1 MPKIIGT
8 KNEEF
13 LKYLDEN
20 PYATIKELSEKFD
33 LVNPRAY
40 IGRFKK
46 DGYLTG
52 NNETGYI
59 LLYNPYTKK
68 INDFIEMKVERGRK
82 NRKYTIKEIEFLKSF
97 QGKKNR
103 NQLMKLFNDKFEPI
117 SYIQMK
123 YLLVKFKI
131 PYKKILKYKKDVIG
145 LLEVENILNKLIV
158 RVKELKNIQLK
169 GRKRN

>member
-1 MPKIIGT
+1 
-8 KNEEF
+8 
-13 LKYLDEN
+13 
-20 PYATIKELSEKFD
+20 
-33 LVNPRAY
+33 
-40 IGRFKK
+40 
-46 DGYLTG
+46 
-52 NNETGYI
+52 
-59 LLYNPYTKK
+59 
-68 INDFIEMKVERGRK
+68 MKVERGRE
-82 NRKYTIKEIEFLKSF
+82 NRKYTIKEIEFLKSL

-103 NQLMKLFNDKFEPI
+103 NQVMKLFNDKFEPI

-145 LLEVENILNKLIV
+145 LLEVENILNKLIA